1 MPQTMAR
8 LARLGLLAGVLTAC
22 TDGAIPTQAPDPV
35 TGLRPSGSVHSS
47 SKAPVHHV
55 SGGGKVDF
63 SILGPPNGEETYGF
77 NASVDDAGNVK
88 GEFQAT
94 FTRPDVTFHAE
105 VTCLAVNANNAW
117 IGAVVTE
124 THDPVL
130 WPVGTQGVIRVQD
143 NGEGANEP
151 PDALGYWVLVP
162 ANTCGLQR
170 VGGVYSALFPWTHG
184 NAQVR

>member
-1 MPQTMAR
+1 MPQNRAR
-8 LARLGLLAGVLTAC
+8 LAGLGLLAGLLTAC
-22 TDGAIPTQAPDPV
+22 TDGAIPTQAANQT
-35 TGLRPSGSVHSS
+35 TGFSPSASVQASS
-47 SKAPVHHV
+47 RAPVNKV

-77 NASVDDAGNVK
+77 NASVDGDGNVK
-88 GEFQAT
+88 GEFQAN
-94 FTRPDVTFHAE
+94 FSSPDVTFHAE

-117 IGAVVTE
+117 LGAVVTQ

-143 NGEGANEP
+143 NGEGANDP

-162 ANTCGLQR
+162 ANTCGLRR
-170 VGGVYSALFPWTHG
+170 VGGVFGVLFPWTHG
-184 NAQVR
+184 NAQVM